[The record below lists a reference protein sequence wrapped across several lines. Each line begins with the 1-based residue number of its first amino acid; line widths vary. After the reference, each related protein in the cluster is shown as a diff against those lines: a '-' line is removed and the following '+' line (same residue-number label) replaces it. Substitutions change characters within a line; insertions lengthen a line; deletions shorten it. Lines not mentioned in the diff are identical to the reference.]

1 MENDFLVR
9 FDFAI
14 KTLLR
19 NKANFAILE
28 GFIDVF
34 LGKKCK
40 IQEIL
45 ESESNQL
52 DSEDKFNRVD
62 IKAKDDKGE
71 IYT

>member
-9 FDFAI
+9 FDFVI

>member
-19 NKANFAILE
+19 NKAKFAILE

-45 ESESNQL
+45 ES
-52 DSEDKFNRVD
+52 
-62 IKAKDDKGE
+62 
-71 IYT
+71 

>member
-14 KTLLR
+14 KKLLR

-52 DSEDKFNRVD
+52 DSEDKFNCVD
-62 IKAKDDKGE
+62 IKAKDYKGE